1 MIFRSTFPYFFLLLL
16 LWNACTSTKP
26 VEKLASD
33 KITSGKVIYDIEL
46 DLTEAGQAMAESF
59 GKSATA
65 WFNQSYVRLQ
75 KDSGVPNEEFYIT
88 DLATQMD
95 KAYMQVK
102 DKRYAIQTDPRLL
115 PSTGLIQ
122 FSGEKKMIA
131 GYECRKATAKMGSG
145 EMIAYF
151 SEDFGLNY
159 CPYLDLA
166 GFALEYT
173 LVMPFGLVTYT
184 AREVQRGGVSPE
196 MINPPAGFQ
205 ELSYAQFQQAMRAK
219 LTAKPS
225 VGNYQFEK
233 KDLQG
238 NMVDLSAYLGQ
249 VVVLNFWFTK
259 CPPCK
264 AEIPFLN
271 RLAAQY
277 QGQGV
282 QFLALTFDPAE
293 VVQPFID
300 QHPFDFQIIP
310 DAREV
315 IKDFEIIVYPTTVVL
330 DKNGKIVHT
339 IMGGAPNIVEELSQ
353 KIAEAKES
361 KN

>member
-1 MIFRSTFPYFFLLLL
+1 MLLRSAFLVLLSL
-16 LWNACTSTKP
+16 SLMAGWTACSSTKP
-26 VEKLASD
+26 SEKPPE
-33 KITSGKVIYDIEL
+33 KITSGIVLYDIEL

-88 DLATQMD
+88 DLASQMD
-95 KAYMQVK
+95 KAYVQFK
-102 DKRYAIQTDPRLL
+102 DKKYAIQTDPRLL
-115 PSTGLIQ
+115 PSTGPIQ
-122 FSGEKKMIA
+122 FSGETKTIA

-145 EMIAYF
+145 EMVVYF
-151 SEDFGLNY
+151 SEEFGLNY

-173 LVMPFGLVTYT
+173 LVMPFGLVTYR
-184 AREVQRGGVSPE
+184 AREVRRGGVAASQ
-196 MINPPAGFQ
+196 IDPPAGFR
-205 ELSYAQFQQAMRAK
+205 EVTYAEFQAEMRANM
-219 LTAKPS
+219 LAKPS
-225 VGNYQFEK
+225 EGEFQFEK
-233 KDLQG
+233 MDVEGK
-238 NMVDLSAYLGQ
+238 MVNLSDYLGQ
-249 VVVLNFWFTK
+249 VVVLNFWFTQ

-271 RLAAQY
+271 QLAAQY
-277 QGQGV
+277 QGQEV
-282 QFLALTFDPAE
+282 QFLALTFDPPE
-293 VVQPFID
+293 TVKPFLD
-300 QHPFDFQIIP
+300 KYPFDFRVIP

-339 IMGGAPNIVEELSQ
+339 IMGGAPNIVADLKE
-353 KIAEAKES
+353 KIEAARL
-361 KN
+361 